1 MCAELVEALTGP
13 LRQAQGTCW
22 RLCCVDGLSMCAS
35 DDGGESGGPAVRV
48 QLALRTMTGGPFRR
62 LQELAAVLRGWFVN
76 VCERRRRR
84 IWRAGCQ
91 SAIGPAHYDRR
102 SVSPTAGARG
112 CAAWM
117 VCQCVRATK
126 EANLGGRLSE
136 CNWPCAL

>member
-1 MCAELVEALTGP
+1 
-13 LRQAQGTCW
+13 
-22 RLCCVDGLSMCAS
+22 
-35 DDGGESGGPAVRV
+35 V

-84 IWRAGCQ
+84 IWGAACQ

-117 VCQCVRATK
+117 VSHVFASD
-126 EANLGGRLSE
+126 EGGEHGGRLSE
-136 CNWPCAL
+136 GRWYRVAGDRARHTPRPTATGAELRPGDGDDFDAGLSKTLVRLDISL